1 MPLHGSPSTLHAARL
16 ASGWA
21 FLVCSL
27 QAGATGCPAAIAGP
41 TMNWVVSVC
50 EARVETDDFGNPEV
64 QACVK
69 RVADE
74 NHVQGEPYESC
85 PVNRKLKIELCGVWV
100 KLGAEKDLRAC
111 VKSSDTVPKD
121 VSQGLGP

>member
-1 MPLHGSPSTLHAARL
+1 MTLSNRRSTLRTARQS
-16 ASGWA
+16 ATWA
-21 FLVCSL
+21 FLACWL
-27 QAGATGCPAAIAGP
+27 QANAAGCPTAIAGP

-50 EARVETDDFGNPEV
+50 ESRVETDDFGNPEV
-64 QACVK
+64 QACVR

-74 NHVQGEPYESC
+74 NHVKGDPYEDC
-85 PVNRKLKIELCGVWV
+85 RVNRQLKTELCGALV

-111 VKSSDTVPKD
+111 IKSSDKVPKD